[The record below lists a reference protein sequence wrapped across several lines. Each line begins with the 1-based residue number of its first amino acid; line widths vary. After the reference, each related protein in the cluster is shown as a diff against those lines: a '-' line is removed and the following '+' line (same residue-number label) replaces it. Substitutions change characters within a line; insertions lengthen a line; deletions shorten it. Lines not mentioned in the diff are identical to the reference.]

1 MSQFSEYTRLRDIV
15 VKRLKRRGVTDFHV
29 PTVKEI
35 KLSGNANAIN
45 IELAHQT
52 GQLQSFIYKT
62 DIIREEKKART
73 PKLSPEQ
80 KRARRREY
88 EKQYR
93 RTKVA
98 KQYERPEFP
107 NKYQGYLKGLRT
119 MGVDIPPSKLPEFF
133 KYMDYRFAQGNAAKK
148 YVFDIFVDDYQ
159 RMLQQGYK
167 PDQILADFQTFEA
180 DQIALKSRS
189 DGMEGLTLKEAIN
202 MWDSYVNLKRMY
214 RDGY

>member
-35 KLSGNANAIN
+35 KLSGNANAID

-62 DIIREEKKART
+62 DLIREEKKSRI
-73 PKLSPEQ
+73 PKLTPEQ
-80 KRARRREY
+80 KRAKRREY

-93 RTKVA
+93 RNKVA

-159 RMLQQGYK
+159 QMLQKGYK
-167 PDQILADFQTFEA
+167 PDQILSDFQQFEA
-180 DQIALKSRS
+180 DQAGLRSRAA
-189 DGMEGLTLKEAIN
+189 GMEGITVEQAISL
-202 MWDSYVNLKRMY
+202 WDKFI
-214 RDGY
+214 G

>member
-35 KLSGNANAIN
+35 KLSGNAKAIE

-62 DIIREEKKART
+62 DIIREEKKARK
-73 PKLSPEQ
+73 PKFSPEQ
-80 KRARRREY
+80 KKARRREY

-93 RTKVA
+93 RRKVA
-98 KQYERPEFP
+98 KEYERPEFP

-119 MGVDIPPSKLPEFF
+119 MGVDIPPSKLPSFF
-133 KYMDYRFAQGNAAKK
+133 KYMDYRLAQGNTAKK

-159 RMLQQGYK
+159 KMLQKGYS
-167 PDQILADFQTFEA
+167 PDQILADFQKFEA
-180 DQIALKSRS
+180 DMLALQERFGVMR
-189 DGMEGLTLKEAIN
+189 GMSVEQAIVL
-202 MWDSYVNLKRMY
+202 WDKFI
-214 RDGY
+214 G